1 MEFHISGKARKH
13 YDFSDKLFTYN
24 GNVIFADLRAVREFT
39 AKVNTVRA
47 KEGKQPMSIGEINA
61 LGLMD
66 EIMHAFLAEY
76 RKQYAPRLNA
86 DAYDW
91 LDERLGSEKLDEVLK
106 AFCEEF
112 PPLAV
117 LQNRQTVAEYL
128 NTTSPDGLKNRYDT
142 IEELLMLWIT
152 NRNPAAMKLAG
163 ELFDESVLVEKCDYN
178 KAIMNLDS
186 FARTQPKIDGF
197 SFIDYLRQPA
207 LKHPDSLYD
216 QLDYI
221 RRHWSA
227 ILGDFLRRLLMSLGI
242 MQEEYKEHGFG
253 GPGETQVP
261 SFDGIYSDY
270 ANFSSDSEWMPRLV
284 MMAKNTYVW
293 LDQLSKKYGREIRH
307 LDDIPEEELQNLAD
321 EGFTGLWLIG
331 LWERSKASQTIK
343 QWCGNPEALASAY
356 SLKDYQIAW
365 DLGGEEAFQNL
376 KYRAWRHGIRMA
388 SDMVPNHM
396 GIDSD
401 WVLYHPDR
409 FLSLPYCPFPT
420 YGFNCG
426 NLSPDPNI
434 GIRIEDHYFTQSDAA
449 VVFQR
454 IDYNTGDTRYIYH
467 GNDGTSMP
475 WNDTAQLNYL
485 NPEVREVVIQ
495 TILEVARHTPIIRFD
510 AAMTLAK
517 KSIQRLWFPEPGSG
531 GDIATRSEYGLTKE
545 EFNNAMPEEFW
556 REVVDRVAAEAPD
569 TLLLAEAFW
578 MMENYFVRTLGMH
591 RVYNSAFMNLLRDEE
606 NGRYRMVLKNTLEF
620 DPEILKRYVNFM
632 NNPDEKTAVEQ
643 FGTGDK
649 YFGIC
654 VLLSTMP
661 GLPLFGHG
669 QLEGFGEKYG
679 MEYKKAYWDEK
690 VNQGLLE
697 RHQREIF
704 PLLHQRKRFA
714 EVKNFALYNFAN
726 GYGNVDESVF
736 AYSNYGENYH
746 SLVVYNNRYGDTEGF
761 IKYSVSF
768 ARKQGD
774 NKVMTSTTLSES
786 LGLHP
791 DSEYFVVLHDH
802 IRGMD
807 FIRSSEQICREG
819 LFMHL
824 HAYEYYV
831 FNDVYEVRDNDQHT
845 WRQLFEWLGGEGTPD
860 INEALEE
867 IRFGDVLNPYRGCFD
882 GNKLRWLH
890 NAIGTKIR
898 PDTWGDLQNGTWIDF
913 ENLSNAFRAHFGY
926 PKASGKE
933 LFNLYISGIT
943 AMLKDPISGRTPG
956 MQKFTNA
963 GRKIS
968 EIIHTKP
975 ILWMTELIA
984 AQERLLTD
992 EFGEDRPNI
1001 HEKCHLTKPLI
1012 KCLKT
1017 TDLYDLTP
1025 AEQAEIVQWLYY
1037 TLDSMKKW
1045 TIDTLEEDLN
1055 EMLEQ
1060 GDTQRLLKTNYY
1072 DKVTWFNK
1080 EAAET
1085 LTDLVRI
1092 SGYYLTAFD
1101 PAGSAAEQIENT
1113 LLFEKAAD
1121 ILAERIENAEYHY
1134 DRLITRE
1141 ETEEEAE

>member
-39 AKVNTVRA
+39 AKVNAVRA
-47 KEGKQPMSIGEINA
+47 KENKQPMSIAEINA
-61 LGLMD
+61 LGLLD
-66 EIMHAFLAEY
+66 EIMHAFLDEY
-76 RKQYAPRLNA
+76 RKQYAPRLNVE
-86 DAYDW
+86 AYDW
-91 LDERLGSEKLDEVLK
+91 LDERLGSEKLEEVLK
-106 AFCEEF
+106 SFCEEF

-117 LQNRQTVAEYL
+117 LQNKQTVAEYL
-128 NTTSPDGLKNRYDT
+128 DTTNPEGLSNRYDT
-142 IEELLMLWIT
+142 IKELLMLWIT

-163 ELFDESVLVEKCDYN
+163 ELFDESPLVEKCEYN
-178 KAIMNLDS
+178 KAILHLDS
-186 FARTQPKIDGF
+186 FARTQPKIEGF

-207 LKHPDSLYD
+207 LKHPDSLFD

-227 ILGDFLRRLLMSLGI
+227 VLGDFLRRLLITLDI
-242 MQEEYKEHGFG
+242 MREEYKQRGFG

-261 SFDGIYSDY
+261 SFDGIDSDY
-270 ANFSSDSEWMPRLV
+270 ENFSADSEWMPRLV
-284 MMAKNTYVW
+284 LMAKNAYVW

-307 LDDIPEEELQNLAD
+307 LDEIPEEELQNLAD

-356 SLKDYQIAW
+356 SLAGYTIAW
-365 DLGGEEAFQNL
+365 DLGGEDAFQNL
-376 KYRAWRHGIRMA
+376 KYRAWQHGIRMA

-409 FLSLPYCPFPT
+409 FLSLPYCPYPT

-426 NLSPDPNI
+426 NLSPDPSI

-454 IDYNTGDTRYIYH
+454 IDYNTGDVRYIYH

-485 NPEVREVVIQ
+485 NPEVREAVMQ
-495 TILEVARHTPIIRFD
+495 TILNVARHTPIIRFD

-517 KSIQRLWFPEPGSG
+517 KHYQRLWFPEPGSG
-531 GDIATRSEYGLTKE
+531 GDIATRAEHGLTKE
-545 EFNNAMPEEFW
+545 EFDKAFPEEFW
-556 REVVDRVAAEAPD
+556 REVVDRVAVEAPD

-654 VLLSTMP
+654 LLMSTMP
-661 GLPLFGHG
+661 GLPMFGHG

-714 EVKNFALYNFAN
+714 EVSNFALYNFAN
-726 GYGNVDESVF
+726 NYGNVDENVY

-786 LGLHP
+786 LGLHA

-802 IRGMD
+802 IRGLNYV
-807 FIRSSEQICREG
+807 RSSEQICREG
-819 LFMHL
+819 LFMKL
-824 HAYEYYV
+824 HAYEYYA

-845 WRQLFEWLGGEGTPD
+845 WRQLFDYLNGEGTPD

-890 NAIGTKIR
+890 NAIGAKIR
-898 PDTWGDLQNGTWIDF
+898 PETWEELRNGTWTDF

-926 PKASGKE
+926 PKAYGKD
-933 LFNLYISGIT
+933 LFNLYISGMT
-943 AMLKDPISGRTPG
+943 AMLRDPISGQVPG
-956 MQKFTNA
+956 LQKYTGPA
-963 GRKIS
+963 RKIS

-975 ILWMTELIA
+975 ILWIAELIA
-984 AQERLLTD
+984 GQERLLT
-992 EFGEDRPNI
+992 EDLSENRPNI
-1001 HEKCHLTKPLI
+1001 HENFHLAKPLI
-1012 KCLKT
+1012 KCLKN
-1017 TDLYDLTP
+1017 TDLYDISP
-1025 AEQAEIVQWLYY
+1025 NEQAELIQWLYY
-1037 TLDSMKKW
+1037 SLDSMKEW
-1045 TIDTLEEDLN
+1045 TAETLEEDLN
-1055 EMLEQ
+1055 KLLEQ
-1060 GDTQRLLKTNYY
+1060 GDTQQILKTNYY
-1072 DKVTWFNK
+1072 DEVTWFNK
-1080 EAAET
+1080 EGAET

-1101 PAGSAAEQIENT
+1101 PAGSAAKQIENT
-1113 LLFEKAAD
+1113 ILFEKAAD
-1121 ILAERIENAEYHY
+1121 ILAERIENADYHY
-1134 DRLITRE
+1134 DRLISRE